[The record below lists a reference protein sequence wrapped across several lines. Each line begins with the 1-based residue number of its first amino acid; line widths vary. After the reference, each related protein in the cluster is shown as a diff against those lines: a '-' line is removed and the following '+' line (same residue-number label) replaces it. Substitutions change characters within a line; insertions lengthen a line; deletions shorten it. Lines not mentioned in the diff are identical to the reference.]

1 VTLLTKAR
9 LIYLAVFAMLLAM
22 ALLPA
27 MGLLPL
33 GGHEGSDF

>member
-1 VTLLTKAR
+1 VSALTKAR
-9 LIYLAVFAMLLAM
+9 LIYVAVFAILIAM

-27 MGLLPL
+27 VGRLPM

>member
-1 VTLLTKAR
+1 MKRLTKAR
-9 LIYLAVFAMLLAM
+9 LIYVAVFAILIAM

>member
-1 VTLLTKAR
+1 LTKAR
-9 LIYLAVFAMLLAM
+9 LIYVVVFAILIAM

-27 MGLLPL
+27 MSFFPL

>member
-1 VTLLTKAR
+1 MTRLTKAR
-9 LIYLAVFAMLLAM
+9 LIYVAVFAILIAV

-27 MGLLPL
+27 LAFLPC

>member
-1 VTLLTKAR
+1 MSKGR
-9 LIYLAVFAMLLAM
+9 LIYFAVFAVLVAM

-27 MGLLPL
+27 LAFLPL